1 LKHNKFGAFCLQA
14 NNVDKAEEHLN
25 KARELIE
32 SKYPFS
38 NVYMNIANVYAQR
51 KDYAKAV

>member
-1 LKHNKFGAFCLQA
+1 
-14 NNVDKAEEHLN
+14 VDKAEEHLN